1 MTQSLTETVAAEV
14 RAELGR
20 QRKSGAWLALQL
32 GVSDAW
38 VSRRIS
44 GSMPMS
50 VEDLERI
57 ADVLEVTPAYLMG
70 GRAA

>member
-1 MTQSLTETVAAEV
+1 LTETVAAEV